1 MIYNVYL
8 AKLSGFKPSIRSK
21 TMDKE
26 KEIEIERMAYI
37 LYHADIYDKL
47 IEFAKKAL
55 DNIKQGSGDTNTEL
69 YKCKLLAEALY
80 EAGYRDAHAMWV
92 TEYNLGKETEFDKMA
107 RVRKETAKE
116 IYDLLI
122 DETVWET
129 DTIMIGVDW
138 LKDKIKKYGV
148 EVDE

>member
-1 MIYNVYL
+1 
-8 AKLSGFKPSIRSK
+8 
-21 TMDKE
+21 MDKE
-26 KEIEIERMAYI
+26 KEIEIERMADI

-80 EAGYRDAHAMWV
+80 DAGYRDMHAMWV

-116 IYDLLI
+116 VYERVDKWI
-122 DETVWET
+122 DEMVPHTKEW
-129 DTIMIGVDW
+129 TILFCLLSW
-138 LKDKIKKYGV
+138 IKMEYGV